1 MRYDIEADWM
11 LLETCNYRC
20 AYCFFDEEV
29 LGRKLRP
36 AASPAEWRA
45 AFDRTG
51 RTWLLHLTGGEPG
64 AYPGFTEL
72 CRELTQS
79 HFISLNTNLTQ
90 RAFAAFA
97 ETVNPA
103 RVSFINAGY
112 HPFERGRRR
121 GQEVFAELAT
131 LLKAK
136 GFTIM
141 ASVVATPEALAAFPQ
156 IIDALRPAGLFPVP
170 KLLRGPFEGRRYPDA
185 YTPAEK
191 QRFKH
196 FSREARRAYDPMLAG
211 RHHALT
217 VNPFDDH
224 RFLDGVP
231 DYGGRSCE
239 AGRKFVS
246 LAPNGDVFRC
256 STRNAA
262 GEILAQGNLLDGSF
276 APTAGPAPCD
286 TAYCFYFCNKYAQRP
301 TWSQTARALVRRHLP
316 GLPALPR
323 AAE

>member
-64 AYPGFTEL
+64 AYHGFTEL
-72 CRELTQS
+72 CRELTQN
-79 HFISLNTNLTQ
+79 HFISINTNLTQ
-90 RAFAAFA
+90 RAFADFA
-97 ETVNPA
+97 ETIDPA

-112 HPFERGRRR
+112 HPFERDRR
-121 GQEVFAELAT
+121 GGQQVFAELAA

-136 GFTIM
+136 GFAIM
-141 ASVVATPEALAAFPQ
+141 VSVVATPEALAAFPQ
-156 IIDALRPAGLFPVP
+156 IVDALRPTGLLPVP
-170 KLLRGPFEGRRYPDA
+170 KLMRGPFEGRYYPDA
-185 YTPAEK
+185 YSAAEK
-191 QRFKH
+191 RQFRQFT
-196 FSREARRAYDPMLAG
+196 REARRAYGPLLAG
-211 RHHALT
+211 RHHAIT

-224 RFLDGVP
+224 RFLDGLPV
-231 DYGGRSCE
+231 YRGRSCE

-246 LAPNGDVFRC
+246 IAPNGDVFRC
-256 STRNAA
+256 SSHNDD
-262 GEILAQGNLLDGSF
+262 GETLAQGNILQGSF
-276 APTAGPAPCD
+276 MPAPGPAPCD
-286 TAYCFYFCNKYAQRP
+286 TGYCFYFCNKYARRP
-301 TWSQTARALVRRHLP
+301 GWSQTVRALARRHLP
-316 GLPALPR
+316 GRPTLPR